1 MPIIRRALSRNPR
14 DTGSSAAVDDKF
26 RGSNT
31 ENNCE
36 RSCTILNLCRSPMG
50 YRWSTASLQ
59 PMLTIFRQ

>member
-14 DTGSSAAVDDKF
+14 DTGSSAAVDDKL
-26 RGSNT
+26 RT

-50 YRWSTASLQ
+50 YRWSTRFFAADADHF
-59 PMLTIFRQ
+59 PAII